1 MSDFSDLEII
11 DAWLAE
17 NTVEGR
23 FSKLG
28 SSEYYAAYEQ
38 VRIPLYNAKGVAID
52 TEAWAR
58 QLSKLLRK
66 EPYNIPVK
74 VMNRGLGKTILV
86 LGEK

>member
-1 MSDFSDLEII
+1 M
-11 DAWLAE
+11 AQ

-28 SSEYYAAYEQ
+28 SSENYASYEQ
-38 VRIPLYNAKGVAID
+38 VRIPLYKNNGVALD

-58 QLSKLLRK
+58 QLRNVLRK
-66 EPYNIPVK
+66 EPYNVPVK
-74 VMNRGLGKTILV
+74 VINKGLGKVVLI